1 MLRSGSIFLSGQPVS
16 QGESSANASYVS
28 RVPCGRFFIRRQG
41 VGVMGGV
48 GGGGGLNAGCMF
60 LSCGQCRE
68 DTAGACLSLTCRS
81 SSE

>member
-1 MLRSGSIFLSGQPVS
+1 MLRNGSIFLSGQPVS

-48 GGGGGLNAGCMF
+48 GGGGGGDSMRGVCFYHVVSVGRTLPVHA
-60 LSCGQCRE
+60 SP
-68 DTAGACLSLTCRS
+68 
-81 SSE
+81 